1 MASINST
8 PAEIW
13 QWILR
18 YVINVPIFLDPDGIT
33 DHPTNT
39 PISEHVHFL
48 TSSWNDEGPY
58 WAAER
63 SRNICRRVCRA
74 WDGYLGQT
82 VGHRFV
88 RVQDVNKE
96 RVHASALNTA
106 IRISAAYYPDD
117 ADDDRKFNWFDQKPE
132 WCVSVVA
139 FVALFAKDHASKA
152 QILVARSMAFQPS
165 TASASESDLASLAR
179 QLPRLVTIVHEG
191 MDSESVNT
199 FKHFPSLRHLHT
211 VPPHPRMTRIACGW
225 GRSRMQ
231 RIRVDS
237 AVEGEGQ
244 SNSD

>member
-39 PISEHVHFL
+39 PILDHVHTT

-63 SRNICRRVCRA
+63 SGNICRRVCRA

-82 VGHRFV
+82 VGRRFV
-88 RVQDVNKE
+88 RVQDVIKE
-96 RVHASALNTA
+96 RVPTSALNTA

-117 ADDDRKFNWFDQKPE
+117 NEPIKPGEFAWFWTPE
-132 WCVSVVA
+132 WCASVAA
-139 FVALFAKDHASKA
+139 FVALLPKDHVSKA
-152 QILVARSMAFQPS
+152 QILIARSMIFRPS
-165 TASASESDLASLAR
+165 HLASLAR
-179 QLPRLVTIVHEG
+179 QFPKLVTIVHEDL
-191 MDSESVNT
+191 DSESGNI
-199 FKHFPSLRHLHT
+199 FEHFPSLRHLY
-211 VPPHPRMTRIACGW
+211 P
-225 GRSRMQ
+225 
-231 RIRVDS
+231 VDII
-237 AVEGEGQ
+237 
-244 SNSD
+244 

>member
-39 PISEHVHFL
+39 PISHHVHTT

-96 RVHASALNTA
+96 RVPASALNTA

-117 ADDDRKFNWFDQKPE
+117 DDDDIKSGGFRKLTWFRQHPE
-132 WCVSVVA
+132 WCVSIAA
-139 FVALFAKDHASKA
+139 FVALFPKDHVSKA
-152 QILVARSMAFQPS
+152 QILVARRMVFQS
-165 TASASESDLASLAR
+165 SVDLASLAR
-179 QLPRLVTIVHEG
+179 QLPKLATVVHEG
-191 MDSESVNT
+191 MNSKSVNT
-199 FKHFPSLRHLHT
+199 FKHFPSLRHLYA
-211 VPPHPRMTRIACGW
+211 VPPYRIVRGGSC
-225 GRSRMQ
+225 
-231 RIRVDS
+231 I
-237 AVEGEGQ
+237 VERRR
-244 SNSD
+244 